1 MVTAKSK
8 SQHAEAIAHL
18 SRVEPKFAR
27 LIEQVGEC
35 KLQRA
40 ELQSPFEALAE
51 SIIYQ
56 QITGKAALTITN
68 RLIEKFAPK
77 PFPAPSDILASSEE
91 DLRSVG
97 ISRPKA
103 LALRDLAE
111 KTIDGLVP
119 TLGELETMSDDDII
133 NHLIQIRGIGRWTAE
148 MLLIFRLGR
157 TDVLPIHDYG
167 VRKGFAIAFGK
178 KELPTPLELQKRG
191 EKWKPYRTVASW
203 YLWRATDS
211 VTPGGKGRSSTT

>member
-1 MVTAKSK
+1 MAIARKSK
-8 SQHAEAIAHL
+8 HADAVDFL
-18 SRVEPKFAR
+18 RGVDPKLAKI
-27 LIEQVGEC
+27 IEVVGEC
-35 KLQRA
+35 KLERA

-77 PFPAPSDILASSEE
+77 PFPAPSDIVNASDE

-103 LALRDLAE
+103 LALRDLAQ
-111 KTIDGLVP
+111 KTLDGTVP
-119 TLGELETMSDDDII
+119 TLAQLETMSDDEII
-133 NHLIQIRGIGRWTAE
+133 EHLIQIRGIGRWTAE

-157 TDVLPIHDYG
+157 MDVLPIHDYG
-167 VRKGFAIAFGK
+167 VRKGYAIVFRK

-191 EKWKPYRTVASW
+191 EKWKPYRSIASW
-203 YLWRATDS
+203 YLWRATD
-211 VTPGGKGRSSTT
+211 GKGRAV